1 METKEEFDTNA
12 KFENE
17 LWEKFR
23 ILMTEDYL
31 YEEVIIQ

>member
-1 METKEEFDTNA
+1 METKEEFDINV

-23 ILMTEDYL
+23 ILMAEDYL